1 MIEGLS
7 IRIIRE
13 IKAPTNPE
21 KKSLF
26 IFKCWN
32 TLRAICENERFI
44 PKYLMLIDHQL
55 LPLLSLLE
63 TPVLTD
69 FEDDIIEILIS
80 TTNMSKTLAPNLGK
94 TISLFPQICKKFE
107 GRATQLLIAYN
118 TILEFSPAV
127 FANSAFVDDMIN
139 IAITAFSSR
148 PTPKEMDD
156 IFFTEGA
163 MIAHLVIH
171 VNWE

>member
-1 MIEGLS
+1 M
-7 IRIIRE
+7 E
-13 IKAPTNPE
+13 IQLPTIPE
-21 KKSLF
+21 KKSVF

-44 PKYLMLIDHQL
+44 PKYLMQIDQQL

-63 TPVLTD
+63 TPVITD

-80 TTNMSKTLAPNLGK
+80 TTNMSRALAPNLGK

-118 TILEFSPAV
+118 TILEFAPSV
-127 FANSAFVDDMIN
+127 FSNSTLIDDMIN
-139 IAITAFSSR
+139 IAITAFNLK
-148 PTPKEMDD
+148 PTAKEMDD
-156 IFFTEGA
+156 IFYTEGA
-163 MIAHLVIH
+163 MIAHLTIH
-171 VNWE
+171 VTNK